1 MIARQSGIESMSKK
15 GKKSFS
21 QGLGDLFSN
30 LDDQQVLQPEV
41 DTISRP
47 RRSAKDDSESKKS
60 FAADLNLFFQEAI
73 SESVEEKNQEL
84 KQGEKKKPAKRRTKP
99 VFGIDSLIRQTL
111 KEGTVMTNRKRI
123 SFTFDTD
130 KITKLKEIA
139 ALEKA
144 RIRDIVDELITSY
157 IKDRESKS

>member
-1 MIARQSGIESMSKK
+1 MQSGIESMSKK

-30 LDDQQVLQPEV
+30 LDDQHQGVQPEV
-41 DTISRP
+41 ETLSRP
-47 RRSAKDDSESKKS
+47 RRRVHDDSESKKS

-73 SESVEEKNQEL
+73 SESVEEKAQEIQ
-84 KQGEKKKPAKRRTKP
+84 QGEKKKPAKRRTKP

-111 KEGTVMTNRKRI
+111 KEGTVTTNRKRI

-130 KITKLKEIA
+130 KITKLKAIA

-157 IKDRESKS
+157 IEERESKS

>member
-1 MIARQSGIESMSKK
+1 MSKK

-21 QGLGDLFSN
+21 QGLGDLFSQ
-30 LDDQQVLQPEV
+30 LDEQPKGFEPEV
-41 DTISRP
+41 ETIVRP
-47 RRSAKDDSESKKS
+47 RTRKKEDSESKKS
-60 FAADLNLFFQEAI
+60 FADDLSLFFQEAI
-73 SESVEEKNQEL
+73 NESVEEKAQQINSG
-84 KQGEKKKPAKRRTKP
+84 KPKKSTKRRTKP

-111 KEGTVMTNRKRI
+111 QEGAVSTGRKRI

-130 KITKLKEIA
+130 KIEKLKAIA

-157 IKDRESKS
+157 INDRDTEG